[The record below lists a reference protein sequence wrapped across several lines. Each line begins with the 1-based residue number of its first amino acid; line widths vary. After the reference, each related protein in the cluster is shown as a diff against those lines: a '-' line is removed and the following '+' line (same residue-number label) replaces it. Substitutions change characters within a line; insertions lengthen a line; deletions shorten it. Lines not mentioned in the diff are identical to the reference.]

1 MDVEK
6 LLQQVKD
13 GKVSIREA
21 AQDLKKLPYE
31 DLGYAKVDHHR
42 RLRTGAAEVVFCQ
55 GKADSHLCG
64 IFENFYENRRNV
76 LGTRAS
82 AGQYE
87 MLHKK
92 FPELRYDPVARIVK
106 VEFEETEL
114 QGNVAVC
121 TAGTADIPVAE
132 EAARVV
138 ARSHAA
144 LDKKDADGR

>member
-82 AGQYE
+82 AGSMRCFIRNFQSCA
-87 MLHKK
+87 MIRWHGL
-92 FPELRYDPVARIVK
+92 
-106 VEFEETEL
+106 
-114 QGNVAVC
+114 
-121 TAGTADIPVAE
+121 
-132 EAARVV
+132 
-138 ARSHAA
+138 
-144 LDKKDADGR
+144 

>member
-55 GKADSHLCG
+55 GKWD
-64 IFENFYENRRNV
+64 F
-76 LGTRAS
+76 
-82 AGQYE
+82 
-87 MLHKK
+87 
-92 FPELRYDPVARIVK
+92 
-106 VEFEETEL
+106 
-114 QGNVAVC
+114 
-121 TAGTADIPVAE
+121 
-132 EAARVV
+132 
-138 ARSHAA
+138 
-144 LDKKDADGR
+144 